1 MPKIADKRKVLG
13 GRGCV
18 VLYASGTSAGQFFY
32 RELIKG
38 TKSYMTRRIEGVS
51 NMDEAEAAATEV
63 AFELNKK
70 PDLSLLWDKPK
81 GNGSEAPKRDYFSGR
96 VVSRKPRSIPV
107 SQAVQNWLRLEYEK
121 ADSGLIRRDT
131 VDKKAGLCR
140 RHLIPYLESK
150 GVTRTA
156 QIDATT
162 FEGYPIYRS
171 ASTPLGRRQEL
182 GTIQEWCRNYLVKNR
197 YLDSSLLLD
206 KQTPLIP
213 RTVIRQTDLMK
224 NPAINPEDWKIIVNY
239 VRDVWKKESLTS
251 HPKAAGW
258 FYRNM
263 FHHFILFAKNS
274 GMSPEEVMK
283 MKWKQ
288 IEIVDEGRINSK
300 GEKVSWEV
308 AYIRTIRSKT
318 QQAREIPVNQA
329 RELRRWKQWLDEYII
344 ERDLRNVQVKKDSLV
359 FGNPHYNW
367 RAFSYKYIAKSW
379 VEIRNKLKDQ
389 LIGHRFSPHPYTIYS
404 MRSTFIEDQL
414 MKGTPVM
421 EVAEM
426 AGHDVRE
433 TQRTYARLNLRR
445 KGTELTLPEIG
456 KKRLE
461 SKLVNLFADDWG

>member
-1 MPKIADKRKVLG
+1 M
-13 GRGCV
+13 
-18 VLYASGTSAGQFFY
+18 
-32 RELIKG
+32 
-38 TKSYMTRRIEGVS
+38 
-51 NMDEAEAAATEV
+51 
-63 AFELNKK
+63 
-70 PDLSLLWDKPK
+70 
-81 GNGSEAPKRDYFSGR
+81 
-96 VVSRKPRSIPV
+96 
-107 SQAVQNWLRLEYEK
+107 
-121 ADSGLIRRDT
+121 
-131 VDKKAGLCR
+131 
-140 RHLIPYLESK
+140 
-150 GVTRTA
+150 
-156 QIDATT
+156 
-162 FEGYPIYRS
+162 
-171 ASTPLGRRQEL
+171 
-182 GTIQEWCRNYLVKNR
+182 
-197 YLDSSLLLD
+197 
-206 KQTPLIP
+206 
-213 RTVIRQTDLMK
+213 
-224 NPAINPEDWKIIVNY
+224 
-239 VRDVWKKESLTS
+239 
-251 HPKAAGW
+251 
-258 FYRNM
+258 
-263 FHHFILFAKNS
+263 
-274 GMSPEEVMK
+274 
-283 MKWKQ
+283 
-288 IEIVDEGRINSK
+288 
-300 GEKVSWEV
+300 SWEV

-461 SKLVNLFADDWG
+461 SKIVNLFADDWG